1 MPSTTIVVATVGT
14 VNAASDFFTMSV
26 PAATSQYWKLLQTQ
40 KTSYLMDSVDHRQMC
55 FENERGSC
63 GSSDNEDAR
72 KICTPF
78 QNETW
83 INNEQHITEP
93 ETMALS
99 IST

>member
-63 GSSDNEDAR
+63 GSSDMKMQERYAHLF
-72 KICTPF
+72 K
-78 QNETW
+78 NETW